1 MIQPVLLLLL
11 LAAMSSPVFGTEISV
26 LEGTSVTL
34 VCTYLGVKKLSTC
47 WGRTCGTFQCTDP
60 IMEDKSK
67 YKINAEVGTVNLT
80 ILKLQPT
87 DRGSY
92 CCRVDVPGWFN
103 DLKQFYSLKVVK
115 GCVRDLLDEVHF
127 LENNIANQPF
137 TTENASKCRQECTK
151 NDTCKYFTF
160 VDENAGLKVHRNKC
174 FLKASTGHTPEIT
187 IQHLQHATS
196 GYSLRNCSGKVT
208 YSVKK
213 YSLVPEKKNW
223 TEAQE
228 YCRQHYTNLSIIH
241 TEEDWKAIQF
251 SLGDFSGDVWIGLHR
266 SGPTEK
272 WKWSDGED
280 FMFFNWENSF
290 GLNPECYDCVSSI
303 SSHWQPV
310 DCAAQRQYMCQRVWH
325 GNGTTEKV
333 YELMQEPK
341 TQQDAVTDCRK
352 INGRELASICNQ
364 KEQEAVDEVST
375 GKTWIGLQQK
385 NKLWNWSNGEPFQQ
399 WEHTMG
405 GGNCVQLN
413 SDRKWTPKD
422 CSRQSIFL
430 CYGDEHPVNTTG
442 DLTIPVTPEITS
454 PISTTTPTTL
464 LPTATNGQS
473 TTSPPTTTNGQSTT
487 SPPTTTNG
495 QSTTSTY
502 HSTTS
507 PPTTTNGQSTTS
519 PTTTTNG
526 QSTTS
531 PPTTTN
537 GQSTTHHLPRLMD
550 NFSTTS
556 PITTNGQST
565 TSPPTRL
572 MDSPP
577 PHHLPR
583 LMDSPP
589 ICTTNGQSTTS
600 PPTTTN
606 GQSTTSPPT
615 TTNGQSTTS
624 PTTTTNGESTT
635 PPTST
640 SSGQLT
646 SSCPTSPDWNPTSSR
661 SSATSPLYPD
671 YLHYINESKSWINA
685 LEFCKSR
692 GSKSNLV
699 HITNQTVQA
708 DVTQLLANVE
718 LPCGGVWIGLERSI
732 FEWSAPWLWTS
743 GDVDK
748 VVKYREWHSCFPL
761 NPMNYHCGKM
771 VRVDNGELKW
781 LDASCHQELPFI
793 CQDLHQG
800 AHHGSLDSLQT
811 DNM

>member
-11 LAAMSSPVFGTEISV
+11 LAAMSSPVFGTEVSV
-26 LEGTSVTL
+26 LKGTSVTL
-34 VCTYLGVKKLSTC
+34 VCTYLGDKKIETC
-47 WGRTCGTFQCTDP
+47 WGRSCGTFQCTDP

-87 DRGSY
+87 DRGRY
-92 CCRVDVPGWFN
+92 CCRVYVPGWFN

-115 GCVRDLLDEVHF
+115 GCVRDLLEEVHF
-127 LENNIANQPF
+127 LGNNIANQPF
-137 TTENASKCRQECTK
+137 TTKNASQCRQECTK
-151 NDTCKYFTF
+151 NDTCQYFTF
-160 VDENAGLKVHRNKC
+160 VDENAGIIVHRNKC
-174 FLKASTGHTPEIT
+174 FLKASTGHMPEIT

-208 YSVKK
+208 YSAKK

-241 TEEDWKAIQF
+241 TEEDWKAIQS

-272 WKWSDGED
+272 WKWSDGQD
-280 FMFFNWENSF
+280 FMFFNWEKGF
-290 GLNPECYDCVSSI
+290 GVHTKDYDCVLSI
-303 SSHWQPV
+303 SSHWKPV
-310 DCAAQRQYMCQRVWH
+310 TCAAQRQYMCQRVRH

-352 INGRELASICNQ
+352 IKGIELASICNQ
-364 KEQEAVDEVST
+364 KEQEAFDEVTT
-375 GKTWIGLQQK
+375 GETWIGLQQK
-385 NKLWNWSNGEPFQQ
+385 NKLWNWSNEEPFQQ

-413 SDRKWTPKD
+413 SNRKWTPKD
-422 CSRQSIFL
+422 CSSQCIFL
-430 CYGDEHPVNTTG
+430 CYGDEHPFNTTG
-442 DLTIPVTPEITS
+442 DLTIPVTSETTS

-464 LPTATNGQS
+464 LPT
-473 TTSPPTTTNGQSTT
+473 TTNGQ
-487 SPPTTTNG
+487 
-495 QSTTSTY
+495 
-502 HSTTS
+502 STTS

-537 GQSTTHHLPRLMD
+537 GQC
-550 NFSTTS
+550 
-556 PITTNGQST
+556 TN
-565 TSPPTRL
+565 
-572 MDSPP
+572 
-577 PHHLPR
+577 
-583 LMDSPP
+583 
-589 ICTTNGQSTTS
+589 
-600 PPTTTN
+600 
-606 GQSTTSPPT
+606 
-615 TTNGQSTTS
+615 
-624 PTTTTNGESTT
+624 
-635 PPTST
+635 
-640 SSGQLT
+640 
-646 SSCPTSPDWNPTSSR
+646 
-661 SSATSPLYPD
+661 

-761 NPMNYHCGKM
+761 NPINYHCGKM
-771 VRVDNGELKW
+771 VRDGNGELKW
-781 LDASCHQELPFI
+781 LDASCHQELTFI
-793 CQDLHQG
+793 CQDLHQR
-800 AHHGSLDSLQT
+800 ALHGSLDSLQT
-811 DNM
+811 DTM

>member
-11 LAAMSSPVFGTEISV
+11 LAAMSSPVFGTEVSV
-26 LEGTSVTL
+26 LKGTSVTL
-34 VCTYLGVKKLSTC
+34 VCTYLGDKKIETC
-47 WGRTCGTFQCTDP
+47 WGRSCGTFQCTDP

-87 DRGSY
+87 DRGRY
-92 CCRVDVPGWFN
+92 CCRVYVPGWFN

-115 GCVRDLLDEVHF
+115 GCVRDLLEEVHF
-127 LENNIANQPF
+127 LGNNIANQPF
-137 TTENASKCRQECTK
+137 TTKNASQCRQECTK
-151 NDTCKYFTF
+151 NDTCQYFTF
-160 VDENAGLKVHRNKC
+160 VDENAGIIVHRNKC
-174 FLKASTGHTPEIT
+174 FLKASTGHMPEIT

-208 YSVKK
+208 YSAKK

-241 TEEDWKAIQF
+241 TEEDWKAIQS

-272 WKWSDGED
+272 WKWSDGQD
-280 FMFFNWENSF
+280 FMFFNWEKGF
-290 GLNPECYDCVSSI
+290 GVHTKDYDCVLSI
-303 SSHWQPV
+303 SSHWKPV
-310 DCAAQRQYMCQRVWH
+310 TCAAQRQYMCQRVRH

-352 INGRELASICNQ
+352 IKGIELASICNQ
-364 KEQEAVDEVST
+364 KEQEAFDEVTT
-375 GKTWIGLQQK
+375 GETWIGLQQK
-385 NKLWNWSNGEPFQQ
+385 NKLWNWSNEEPFQQ

-413 SDRKWTPKD
+413 SNRKWTPKD
-422 CSRQSIFL
+422 CSSQCIFL
-430 CYGDEHPVNTTG
+430 CYGDEHPFNTTG
-442 DLTIPVTPEITS
+442 DLTIPVTSETTS

-464 LPTATNGQS
+464 LPT
-473 TTSPPTTTNGQSTT
+473 TTNGQ
-487 SPPTTTNG
+487 
-495 QSTTSTY
+495 
-502 HSTTS
+502 STTS

-537 GQSTTHHLPRLMD
+537 GQSTISP
-550 NFSTTS
+550 TT
-556 PITTNGQST
+556 
-565 TSPPTRL
+565 
-572 MDSPP
+572 
-577 PHHLPR
+577 
-583 LMDSPP
+583 
-589 ICTTNGQSTTS
+589 TTNGQSTTS

-624 PTTTTNGESTT
+624 PTTTTNGQSTTSPPTTTNGQSTISPTTTTNGESTT

-646 SSCPTSPDWNPTSSR
+646 SSCPTSPDWNPTSSP
-661 SSATSPLYPD
+661 SSATSPLHPD

-761 NPMNYHCGKM
+761 NPINYHCGKM
-771 VRVDNGELKW
+771 VRDGNGELKW
-781 LDASCHQELPFI
+781 LDASCHQELTFI
-793 CQDLHQG
+793 CQ
-800 AHHGSLDSLQT
+800 GSIYIPATPSLQLAT
-811 DNM
+811 I

>member
-1 MIQPVLLLLL
+1 MIKPVPLLLL
-11 LAAMSSPVFGTEISV
+11 LAAMSSPVFGTEVSV

-34 VCTYLGVKKLSTC
+34 VCTYLGDKKLETC
-47 WGRTCGTFQCTDP
+47 WDRTCGTFQCTDP
-60 IMEDKSK
+60 IMEDQSK
-67 YKINAEVGTVNLT
+67 YNINAEVGTVNLT

-92 CCRVDVPGWFN
+92 CCRVYVPGSGWFN

-137 TTENASKCRQECTK
+137 TTENASQCRQECTK
-151 NDTCKYFTF
+151 NDTCQYFTF
-160 VDENAGLKVHRNKC
+160 VDENAGIIVHRNKC

-280 FMFFNWENSF
+280 FMFFNWEKSY
-290 GLNPECYDCVSSI
+290 GIHTEGHDCVLSI

-310 DCAAQRQYMCQRVWH
+310 TCAAQRQYMCHRVRH

-333 YELMQEPK
+333 YELMPRA
-341 TQQDAVTDCRK
+341 TMWQDAVTDCRTIK
-352 INGRELASICNQ
+352 GRELASICNQ
-364 KEQEAVDEVST
+364 KEQEAFDELTTVA
-375 GKTWIGLQQK
+375 TWIGLK
-385 NKLWNWSNGEPFQQ
+385 HNKLWEWSNREPFQESEPT
-399 WEHTMG
+399 WV
-405 GGNCVQLN
+405 GGNCQQLN
-413 SDRKWTPKD
+413 SDRKCTPKD
-422 CSRQSIFL
+422 CSNQSAFF
-430 CYGDEHPVNTTG
+430 CYGDERPLNTTG
-442 DLTIPVTPEITS
+442 DTTTPVTPETTS
-454 PISTTTPTTL
+454 PTSTGPPSIKTSTTTTNTL
-464 LPTATNGQS
+464 LPTTINGQS
-473 TTSPPTTTNGQSTT
+473 N
-487 SPPTTTNG
+487 
-495 QSTTSTY
+495 
-502 HSTTS
+502 TS

-519 PTTTTNG
+519 PTTTTIG
-526 QSTTS
+526 QSTT
-531 PPTTTN
+531 T
-537 GQSTTHHLPRLMD
+537 
-550 NFSTTS
+550 
-556 PITTNGQST
+556 
-565 TSPPTRL
+565 
-572 MDSPP
+572 
-577 PHHLPR
+577 
-583 LMDSPP
+583 
-589 ICTTNGQSTTS
+589 
-600 PPTTTN
+600 
-606 GQSTTSPPT
+606 
-615 TTNGQSTTS
+615 
-624 PTTTTNGESTT
+624 PTTTTIGQST
-635 PPTST
+635 TST

-646 SSCPTSPDWNPTSSR
+646 SLGPTSPDRKSTSSP
-661 SSATSPLYPD
+661 SSTTSPLHPD
-671 YLHYINESKSWINA
+671 YLHYFNESKSWINA

-692 GSKSNLV
+692 GSNLV

-748 VVKYREWHSCFPL
+748 LVKNREWHSCFPL

-771 VRVDNGELKW
+771 VRVDNRELKW

-793 CQDLHQG
+793 CQDLH
-800 AHHGSLDSLQT
+800 
-811 DNM
+811 